1 MTSTLT
7 LRTYLDSRRTTGTNW
22 NITGLGP
29 TKGSINPTDENKN
42 WLGKYAIPPDEYE
55 AFLTLVHDH
64 VFTKGRA
71 CSLLEKHKPQSPI
84 LIDLDFRYAGGGP
97 LRRRFTSEQVREFV
111 AAYADAFAR
120 FFGPLPDGA
129 PLQFYV
135 MAKPGAETEKDVHKD
150 GIHIVCP
157 TISTVPEIQ
166 YALRGWLLQNGV
178 IERIFGPTEMVNEPS
193 DCLDISV
200 VARNNW
206 FLYGACKPD
215 KAWYKVTDIFAAE
228 IPEEYDPT
236 DPITADHL
244 EAENPTSVTPLQL
257 LKMLSIQLGHEAPT
271 DISLRT
277 GTPRTEV
284 EWTQL
289 LQRWGKGSNWART
302 KSPGVFG
309 AKPAGGAGDPGD
321 FSLDSE
327 SETPMKGGGSAI
339 AVTGGGSAAA
349 SASASGDMIQVS
361 GLTVPRG
368 AKISTEELSQ
378 VYKLVRECLNPV
390 RRAKN
395 YHDWVNLGLLLH
407 NISSTD
413 ETCMVWGEFSRRV
426 PGYGGTSD
434 KDFREKWKLLPDEV
448 SAQQKGKKALS
459 IGTLHWWA
467 KEDSPAAYRHILNE
481 ANTEMAFINDS
492 GTHVSVADLVVKMY
506 QHEFRCCPA
515 RKGTSAAA
523 MDWYQFPP
531 DEHTWRS
538 LKTWHRL
545 RERLSSEVRNVYI
558 AADVR
563 VAQREMATTD
573 PSERERLQEKRK
585 KLLKVEQ
592 YLQNY
597 TFKESVMKESTE
609 KFYDED
615 FLGNMNKDASLIGFS
630 NGVLELRHQGTD
642 GEPHIHFRDG
652 RPDDCISFQM
662 GRGIVGLDS
671 IRYIPYDPTAPA
683 PEHIEILEF
692 FSKIYPDPVLREY
705 CLTLFSACL
714 EGTNAEQLFYIM
726 TGTGGNGKSM
736 IVDLM
741 SKTFGEYQETLPVTA
756 ITRKRADAGSANP
769 EMIVIKDKRFVSMM
783 EPEEGEKIN
792 TSLMK
797 QLTGGDVVK
806 ARGLFQDQDQFI
818 VTARIFMSC
827 NDLPPVSSM
836 DDGTWRRIRVI
847 PHVSRFV
854 PPGVATNPEAN
865 VFSRDPFL
873 STKIV
878 RWRPFF
884 AGLLAWYYETK
895 YLRGKLVEPEQ
906 VKAASDM
913 YRETNDSFSAFCSDS
928 LVKEMGA
935 ELRVGDMMIYYKQWT
950 KMNAGKKVMQKKE
963 IMERM
968 TKVYGAPV
976 EGKVFVGVR
985 LAEDG
990 EDISGNYVSL

>member
-1 MTSTLT
+1 MTTPLT

-22 NITGLGP
+22 NVTGLGP
-29 TKGSINPTDENKN
+29 GKTTGGLPDENKN
-42 WLGKYAIPPDEYE
+42 WLGKYAIPDDEYD

-64 VFTKGRA
+64 IFTKGRA
-71 CSLLEKHKPQSPI
+71 CSLLEKHKPQSPV

-111 AAYADAFAR
+111 AAYADAFSR
-120 FFGPLPDGA
+120 FFGPPSDGD

-135 MAKPGAETEKDVHKD
+135 MMKPGPEVEKDYHKD

-157 TISTVPEIQ
+157 SVSTLPEIQ
-166 YALRGWLLQNGV
+166 FALRGWLLQSGA
-178 IERIFGPTEMVNEPS
+178 IERIFGPTELTNDAM
-193 DCLDISV
+193 DCFDISV
-200 VARNNW
+200 VSRNNW

-215 KAWYKVTDIFAAE
+215 KAWYKLTDVYAAE
-228 IPEEYDPT
+228 IPEDYDAA
-236 DPITADHL
+236 DPLTADHL
-244 EAENPTSVTPLQL
+244 ERENADAVTPLHLIKL
-257 LKMLSIQLGHEAPT
+257 LSLRHGHEKPT
-271 DISLRT
+271 DLALRT
-277 GTPRTEV
+277 GSAATEV

-289 LQRWGKGSNWART
+289 IQRWGKGSNWVRT
-302 KSPGVFG
+302 KSPGLFAKTG
-309 AKPAGGAGDPGD
+309 ATTDSVDTLSLVGGGSTAAVGGAG
-321 FSLDSE
+321 
-327 SETPMKGGGSAI
+327 
-339 AVTGGGSAAA
+339 TGPSPAA
-349 SASASGDMIQVS
+349 SEGDMIQVS
-361 GLTVPRG
+361 GLSVPRG
-368 AKISTEELSQ
+368 KISTEELAQ
-378 VYKLVRECLNPV
+378 VYRLVRECLIPT

-426 PGYGGTSD
+426 PGYGKTSD
-434 KDFREKWKLLPDEV
+434 ADFREKWKLLPGEV

-467 KEDSPAAYRHILNE
+467 KEDSPTVYREILSE
-481 ANTEMAFINDS
+481 ANTELAVVNDT

-515 RKGTSAAA
+515 RKGTSASA
-523 MDWYQFPP
+523 MDWYQFPE

-545 RERLSSEVRNVYI
+545 RERLSTKVRDVYI
-558 AADVR
+558 AANTKVS
-563 VAQREMATTD
+563 QRALLTTD
-573 PSERERLQEKRK
+573 ASERERLEKKRDNIS
-585 KLLKVEQ
+585 KVEKN
-592 YLQNY
+592 LQNF
-597 TFKESVMKESTE
+597 TFKESVMKESAE
-609 KFYDED
+609 KFYDEE
-615 FLGNMNKDASLIGFS
+615 FLGNMNKDGTLVGFS
-630 NGVLELRHQGTD
+630 NGVLELNHVGAD
-642 GEPHIHFRDG
+642 GQFHIHFRDG

-662 GRGIVGLDS
+662 GRGIVGLDA
-671 IRYIPYDPTAPA
+671 IPYIPYNPDSPSL
-683 PEHIEILEF
+683 EHREILEF
-692 FSKIYPDPVLREY
+692 FSKIYPDPALRDY

-714 EGTNAEQLFYIM
+714 EGINREQLFYIM
-726 TGTGGNGKSM
+726 TGTGGSGKSM

-756 ITRKRADAGSANP
+756 ITRKRADAGSATP

-854 PPGVATNPEAN
+854 PASVTPNPALN
-865 VFSRDPFL
+865 IYARDPL
-873 STKIV
+873 LPTKII
-878 RWRPFF
+878 RWRSYF
-884 AGLLAWYYETK
+884 AGMLAWYYEAH
-895 YLRGKLVEPEQ
+895 YLRGHLKEPPQ
-906 VKAASDM
+906 VSAASDM
-913 YRETNDSFSAFCSDS
+913 YRETNDSFSAFCSES
-928 LVKEMGA
+928 LMKEVGS
-935 ELRVGDMMIYYKQWT
+935 ELRVGDLMVCYKAWCKFNT
-950 KMNAGKKVMQKKE
+950 AKKVLQKKDL
-963 IMERM
+963 MERM
-968 TKVYGAPV
+968 KAVYGAPV
-976 EGKVFVGVR
+976 DGKVYVGVR
-985 LAEDG
+985 LAEEG
-990 EDISGNYVSL
+990 EDMSGNYIAL

>member
-1 MTSTLT
+1 MASHLT
-7 LRTYLDSRRTTGTNW
+7 LRAYLDSRRTTGTNW
-22 NITGLGP
+22 NVTGLGP
-29 TKGSINPTDENKN
+29 GKTTGPPDENKN
-42 WLGKYAIPPDEYE
+42 WLGKYAIPDDEYE

-64 VFTKGRA
+64 IFTKGRA
-71 CSLLEKHKPQSPI
+71 CSLLEKHKPQSPV

-120 FFGPLPDGA
+120 FFGPLPDGDPA
-129 PLQFYV
+129 LHFYV
-135 MAKPGAETEKDVHKD
+135 MMKPGPEAEKDYHKD

-157 TISTVPEIQ
+157 SLTTPPEIQ
-166 YALRGWLLQNGV
+166 YALRGWLLQTGA
-178 IERIFGPTEMVNEPS
+178 IERAFGTTGMTNDAM
-193 DCLDISV
+193 DCFDISV
-200 VARNNW
+200 VSRNNW

-215 KAWYKVTDIFAAE
+215 KAWYKVTHLYAAA
-228 IPEEYDPT
+228 IQEEYEME

-244 EAENPTSVTPLQL
+244 ESEEIGA
-257 LKMLSIQLGHEAPT
+257 LSTLSLIKEL
-271 DISLRT
+271 SLRLNHD
-277 GTPRTEV
+277 TPTELALRAGSAATEV

-289 LQRWGKGSNWART
+289 LQRWGKGSNWVRT
-302 KSPGVFG
+302 KSPGLFAKSGG
-309 AKPAGGAGDPGD
+309 APDTLSLDDGGTATAPLTAVGGAGV
-321 FSLDSE
+321 
-327 SETPMKGGGSAI
+327 A
-339 AVTGGGSAAA
+339 TGGAAA
-349 SASASGDMIQVS
+349 ATTDTMMQVS
-361 GLTVPRG
+361 GLTVSRG
-368 AKISTEELSQ
+368 KTSTEDLAQ
-378 VYKLVRECLNPV
+378 AYRLVRECLNPT

-407 NISSTD
+407 NISETD
-413 ETCMVWGEFSRRV
+413 ETCAVWAEFSRRV
-426 PGYGGTSD
+426 PGYGATPD
-434 KDFREKWKLLPDEV
+434 AAFREKWKLLPAEPL
-448 SAQQKGKKALS
+448 AQQKGRKALS
-459 IGTLHWWA
+459 FGTLHWWS
-467 KEDSPAAYRHILNE
+467 KEDSPAAYRNILNE
-481 ANTEMAFINDS
+481 ANTEMAFVNDS
-492 GTHVSVADLVVKMY
+492 GSHVSVADLVVKMY

-515 RKGTSAAA
+515 RKGTSVSA
-523 MDWYQFPP
+523 MDWYQFPS
-531 DEHTWRS
+531 DGHTWRS

-545 RERLSSEVRNVYI
+545 RERLSSDVRNVYI
-558 AADVR
+558 NADCE
-563 VAQREMATTD
+563 VARREMATTD

-592 YLQNY
+592 HLQNFP
-597 TFKESVMKESTE
+597 FKESVMKESAE

-615 FLGNMNKDASLIGFS
+615 FLGNMNKDGALIGFS

-642 GEPHIHFRDG
+642 GQPHIHFRDG

-662 GRGIVGLDS
+662 GRGIVGLDA
-671 IRYIPYDPTAPA
+671 IPYIPYNADSPA
-683 PEHIEILEF
+683 TEHLEILEF
-692 FSKIYPDPVLREY
+692 FSKIYPDPALREY

-741 SKTFGEYQETLPVTA
+741 TKTFGEYQETLPVTA
-756 ITRKRADAGSANP
+756 ITRKRADAGSATP

-854 PPGVATNPEAN
+854 PAGVATNPATN
-865 VFSRDPFL
+865 VYSRDPFL

-884 AGLLAWYYETK
+884 AGLLAWYYETH
-895 YLRGKLVEPEQ
+895 YLRGHLKEPAQ
-906 VKAASDM
+906 VSAASDM
-913 YRETNDSFSAFCSDS
+913 YRETNDSFSAFCSES
-928 LVKEMGA
+928 LMKEMGA
-935 ELRVGDMMIYYKQWT
+935 ELRIGELMVCYKAWC
-950 KMNAGKKVMQKKE
+950 KFNPVKKVLPKKDL
-963 IMERM
+963 MERM
-968 TKVYGAPV
+968 KAVYGAPV
-976 EGKVFVGVR
+976 DGKVYAGVR
-985 LAEDG
+985 LAEEG
-990 EDISGNYVSL
+990 EDMSGNYVAL